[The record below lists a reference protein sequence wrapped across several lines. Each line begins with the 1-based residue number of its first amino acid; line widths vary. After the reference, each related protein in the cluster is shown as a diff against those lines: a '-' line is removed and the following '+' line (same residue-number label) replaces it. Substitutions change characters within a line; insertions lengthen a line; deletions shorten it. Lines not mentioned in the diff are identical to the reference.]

1 MRESRCSGMICGRI
15 GDQIKLRQLHV
26 LRYSDLPRA
35 VPLVD
40 YVACRVANYKRINFA
55 LPKGLTCRS
64 NNS

>member
-1 MRESRCSGMICGRI
+1 MRESRCSGVIRGRI
-15 GDQIKLRQLHV
+15 GDQIKLRQFHV
-26 LRYSDLPRA
+26 LRYSDLSRA

-40 YVACRVANYKRINFA
+40 YIACRVANYKRINLT